1 MDNRSSADSGKETPT
16 RVSPNDRC
24 SLCFAFFVKE
34 GNCRSR
40 AHERVVEGAGRIFD
54 EVGVFQRAGR
64 RDGELDGLSIVY
76 FLEVKENEVK

>member
-1 MDNRSSADSGKETPT
+1 MRMNGLLK
-16 RVSPNDRC
+16 
-24 SLCFAFFVKE
+24 
-34 GNCRSR
+34 
-40 AHERVVEGAGRIFD
+40 GRGGFQCLGSFD